1 MSQEND
7 IEHLLKEYKL
17 FLLGARGRSENTV
30 RIYLTDLRP
39 FLQFLSQ
46 EDLEVAKRVFNT
58 IYESNPDFS
67 FYDLAEFLD
76 KNKDITAINQQRIG
90 INWYNK
96 HLDELK
102 NDPGRH
108 F

>member
-1 MSQEND
+1 MLPPSYSQYW
-7 IEHLLKEYKL
+7 HSCLYPQLLFRLPVDYE
-17 FLLGARGRSENTV
+17 
-30 RIYLTDLRP
+30 
-39 FLQFLSQ
+39 

>member
-1 MSQEND
+1 MND
-7 IEHLLKEYKL
+7 YEFLLK
-17 FLLGARGRSENTV
+17 R
-30 RIYLTDLRP
+30 DLPACSKACLKGDVSCPIKDCR
-39 FLQFLSQ
+39 QWIDYE
-46 EDLEVAKRVFNT
+46 EDLEVAKRVFGT
-58 IYESNPDFS
+58 IYQNNPDFS

-76 KNKDITAINQQRIG
+76 KNKEITAINQQRIG
-90 INWYNK
+90 INWYNE